1 MPAQNDYQLQRY
13 QKNVIKLRNLLEE
26 LPEFCRDYFRGIEP
40 SSSILTRVN
49 YAYDLRLFF
58 NFLVNE
64 VEKFKGIPVKE
75 FTLEHL
81 EQVRSEDIEYF
92 LEYISSYQRF
102 DNENCIMENHQNGKA
117 RKLAAIRSMYR
128 YFQKHKK
135 IKNNETLLVDTPKIY
150 EKAIIRLEPDEVAN
164 LLDAVEYGEGL
175 SEKQIQYHKKTKK
188 RDLAILMLFLGTGI
202 RISELVGLNITDLD
216 FDNNAF
222 RVVRKG
228 GNETILY
235 FGDEVR
241 EALLSYLEERR
252 AMTPAPGHENALFL
266 SLQNKRI
273 STYAVENLVKKYAK
287 IIAPL
292 KKISPHKLR
301 STYGTTL
308 YQETGD
314 IYLVADVLGHK
325 SVETTRKHYSAMD
338 EERRKMAA
346 RTVSLRK

>member
-102 DNENCIMENHQNGKA
+102 DNENYIMENHQNGKA